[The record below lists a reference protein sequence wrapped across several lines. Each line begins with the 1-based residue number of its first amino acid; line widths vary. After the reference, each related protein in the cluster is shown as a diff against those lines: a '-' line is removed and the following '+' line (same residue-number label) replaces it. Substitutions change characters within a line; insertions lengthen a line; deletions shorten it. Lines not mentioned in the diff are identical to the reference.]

1 MLGTA
6 ADFRRS
12 FQNPILTGREPD
24 ASPQEKDLALVR
36 QNEMSLIVNQFILR
50 RMNTINAQHLP
61 DKLVQVSASRIRWQY
76 FRRSSIVCILASRV
90 EPAVPVPLT
99 IAYAVPYFQVV
110 CCKLTPLQT
119 DLTDVSSPG
128 LFSFLDR

>member
-1 MLGTA
+1 MYPPKVNFTNRGVLGTA

-36 QNEMSLIVNQFILR
+36 QNEMSLIVNRFILR

-61 DKLVQVSASRIRWQY
+61 DKFVQVSASRIRWQ
-76 FRRSSIVCILASRV
+76 
-90 EPAVPVPLT
+90 
-99 IAYAVPYFQVV
+99 
-110 CCKLTPLQT
+110 
-119 DLTDVSSPG
+119 
-128 LFSFLDR
+128 